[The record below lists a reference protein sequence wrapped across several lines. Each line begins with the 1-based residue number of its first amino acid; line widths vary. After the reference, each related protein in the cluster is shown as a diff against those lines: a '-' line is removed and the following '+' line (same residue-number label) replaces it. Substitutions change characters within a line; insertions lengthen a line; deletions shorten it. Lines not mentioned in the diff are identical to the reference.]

1 MIKNFFKELYP
12 LTKVYIALSL
22 IISAFIIP
30 NDVYGYILIVIC
42 GIIVS
47 FFDKLNIYIKRVFFS
62 LFFLTLII
70 FLAQSILLPSEEI
83 LVKYGFVAIY
93 KNGVVKAVSLTS
105 KIAAIVS
112 ALTMMTLIT
121 SIKKFT
127 LALEKKGLNPKAA
140 FILLLTLQMI
150 PEMRKQSNIIIDS
163 QRARGVE
170 TEGNIFVR
178 MKALIPVI
186 VPLVLSSIANTEERA
201 LTLEARGFSIGEKR
215 TIINDINETKNDK
228 FMKIILL
235 FFLILC
241 IIWRI
246 YVLF

>member
-1 MIKNFFKELYP
+1 MIKKFFRELYP

-22 IISAFIIP
+22 ILSAFIIP
-30 NDVYGYILIVIC
+30 NDVYGYMLIIIW
-42 GIIVS
+42 GIIVF
-47 FFDKLNIYIKRVFFS
+47 FFDKLDIYIKRIFFS

-70 FLAQSILLPSEEI
+70 FIAQSILLPSEEI
-83 LVKYGFVAIY
+83 WVKYGFITIY
-93 KNGVVKAVSLTS
+93 KNGVIKAVRLTS
-105 KIAAIVS
+105 KITAIVS

-150 PEMRKQSNIIIDS
+150 PEMGKQSSIIIDS
-163 QRARGVE
+163 QKARGVE
-170 TEGNIFVR
+170 TEGNVFVR

-186 VPLVLSSIANTEERA
+186 IPLVLSSIANTEERA
-201 LTLEARGFSIGEKR
+201 LTLEARGFSIGKKR
-215 TIINDINETKNDK
+215 TVMNDISETKNDRI
-228 FMKIILL
+228 MKIILL
-235 FFLILC
+235 MFLVLC
-241 IIWRI
+241 VIWRI

>member
-83 LVKYGFVAIY
+83 LVKYGFVTIY
-93 KNGVVKAVSLTS
+93 KSGVVKAVSLTS
-105 KIAAIVS
+105 KITAIVS

-127 LALEKKGLNPKAA
+127 LALEKKGLNPKVA

-163 QRARGVE
+163 QRARSVE